1 MLGTVTK
8 NNNQFLLIACI
19 LFGCLFLNNIVT
31 LTASALTSNAGT
43 MVGATL
49 CTTTST
55 VSLIA
60 PVSDS
65 VVTNPTV
72 PLSGTVTQASQIE
85 VYIDDIFD
93 SVIPLSMGQTSFSGS
108 VQLASG
114 THTIKVVAINTCP
127 GSNGS
132 DSAVVT
138 YQPPPNEESSGS
150 GSSGTTSSSGAQTPT
165 RVGGVQI
172 GGEPLSESTTPS
184 KAEST
189 SPLKAFEPILEWL
202 NIKTIDTMGTHQL
215 SLWQA
220 AVIAVGLYLLIVGM
234 AVAVLKRIAAI
245 SLVAA
250 MLPTQDAKIHVRW
263 LSWAF
268 RLLGLLLL
276 LAVLFMF

>member
-8 NNNQFLLIACI
+8 NNNQFLLIAWI
-19 LFGCLFLNNIVT
+19 LFSCLLLNSIVT

-43 MVGATL
+43 TIGATL
-49 CTTTST
+49 CTTAST
-55 VSLIA
+55 VSLTA

-65 VVTNPTV
+65 VVANPTV

-165 RVGGVQI
+165 QVGGVQI
-172 GGEPLSESTTPS
+172 GGESLSESTTPS
-184 KAEST
+184 KAESP

-202 NIKTIDTMGTHQL
+202 NIKTTDTMGTHQL

-234 AVAVLKRIAAI
+234 AVAILKRIATI
-245 SLVAA
+245 PLIAA
-250 MLPTQDAKIHVRW
+250 MLPTQDSKTRIRW
-263 LSWAF
+263 LSWGF